1 MLINFEKIDETVI
14 PQFRGGEKNT
24 IARMFV
30 DEKVKIMNGKLE
42 SGASIG
48 MHTHDTSCEII
59 YILSG
64 KGKVIYDGTEERL
77 EQGSCHYC
85 PIGHTHSLINDSDS
99 DLLFFAVVPE
109 QA

>member
-1 MLINFEKIDETVI
+1 MLINFENIEEKVI

-30 DEKVKIMNGKLE
+30 DENVKIMNGKLE

-48 MHTHDTSCEII
+48 MHTHETNCEII

-64 KGKVIYDGTEERL
+64 KGKVIYNDTEIRL

-85 PIGHTHSLINDSDS
+85 PKGNTHSLVNDSDS
-99 DLLFFAVVPE
+99 DLTFFAVIPE
-109 QA
+109 LA